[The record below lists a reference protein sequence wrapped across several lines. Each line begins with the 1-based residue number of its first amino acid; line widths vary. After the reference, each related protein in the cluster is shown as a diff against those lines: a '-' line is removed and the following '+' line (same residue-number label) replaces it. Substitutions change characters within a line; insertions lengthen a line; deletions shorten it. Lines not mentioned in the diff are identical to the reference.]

1 MQVGANASSQS
12 EGVVAETYFKKNKMK
27 GAVCICDNSVG
38 RVGHMIRHILYGM
51 KMLERQGIGQ
61 GTKLNVL
68 TLQSSLF
75 LVEPYCIGRSEPK
88 SVNHT

>member
-1 MQVGANASSQS
+1 
-12 EGVVAETYFKKNKMK
+12 MK

-51 KMLERQGIGQ
+51 KMLGRQGISQ

-75 LVEPYCIGRSEPK
+75 LVEPLLYRQERAEIGKPYMI
-88 SVNHT
+88 